1 MHTVFFGG
9 IAQYYDN
16 AGTLIQDN
24 NVPFVN
30 TIARVTRD
38 GIGVMSEFKL
48 PIEMPALLG
57 AGSEFIQIEGL
68 PQYNNKVFKLD
79 NFTADSTLVGYIY
92 GGISSTAAN
101 IFFTNTGIESSA
113 SSQLFK
119 VYVIKNSNVGIHELN
134 SQSTGTLQMQVFPN
148 PNDGNFIVKFN
159 LKKEVPVTVTIN
171 NSKGELL
178 DRSILNT
185 LKSGE
190 NTFSKRIENLTKGG
204 VFFVTIET
212 SYEKASQ
219 KIIVNP

>member
-1 MHTVFFGG
+1 
-9 IAQYYDN
+9 
-16 AGTLIQDN
+16 
-24 NVPFVN
+24 
-30 TIARVTRD
+30 
-38 GIGVMSEFKL
+38 
-48 PIEMPALLG
+48 
-57 AGSEFIQIEGL
+57 
-68 PQYNNKVFKLD
+68 
-79 NFTADSTLVGYIY
+79 
-92 GGISSTAAN
+92 
-101 IFFTNTGIESSA
+101 
-113 SSQLFK
+113 
-119 VYVIKNSNVGIHELN
+119 
-134 SQSTGTLQMQVFPN
+134 MQVFPN